1 MTKIGYYLR
10 TSSYLQNI
18 GTQVDKIED
27 GWKIYEDKGVS
38 GRIPFMERPSGKR
51 LIDDIINNKIN
62 HVMVLRIDRLG
73 RSLNDILSTIKIIH
87 SYNVPITSQN
97 EGITT
102 LIDGKESVM
111 SNLLINILSSISEFQ
126 YHQTREKT
134 LAGIQRGKL
143 DGKYKGRVVG
153 STENIDKF
161 NNKPKVKKIQSLLK
175 ENIGIRKIS
184 RIVECSPNYIYKV
197 KESMMSTV
205 GTL

>member
-1 MTKIGYYLR
+1 MR
-10 TSSYLQNI
+10 TSHYLQNI

-27 GWKIYEDKGVS
+27 GWKVYEDKGVS
-38 GRIPFMERPSGKR
+38 GRIPFLERPSGKR
-51 LIDDIINNKIN
+51 LIDDIASGKIN
-62 HVMVLRIDRLG
+62 QVIVLRLDRMG
-73 RSLNDILSTIKIIH
+73 RDLEDIIKTIKTIH

-134 LAGIQRGKL
+134 LAGIERAKL
-143 DGKYKGRVVG
+143 DGKYSGRKIG
-153 STENIDKF
+153 STEHIDKF
-161 NNKPKVKKIQSLLK
+161 LAKPKVQKIMTLLN
-175 ENIGIRKIS
+175 EDIGVRTIT

-197 KESMMSTV
+197 RDAMANKLSA
-205 GTL
+205 

>member
-1 MTKIGYYLR
+1 MSQIAYYLR
-10 TSSYLQNI
+10 TSHYLQNI
-18 GTQVDKIED
+18 GTQIDKIED
-27 GWKIYEDKGVS
+27 GWKVYEDKGVS
-38 GRIPFMERPSGKR
+38 GRIPFLERPSGKR
-51 LIDDIINNKIN
+51 LIDDIANNKIN
-62 HVMVLRIDRLG
+62 QVIVLRIDRLG
-73 RSLNDILSTIKIIH
+73 RDLEDILKTIKTIH

-134 LAGIQRGKL
+134 LAGIERAKL
-143 DGKYKGRVVG
+143 DGKYKGRKIG
-153 STENIDKF
+153 STESVETF
-161 NNKPKVKKIQSLLK
+161 LSKPKVQKIMTLLN

-197 KESMMSTV
+197 KNAMTTNLSA
-205 GTL
+205 

>member
-1 MTKIGYYLR
+1 MSNIGYYMR
-10 TSSYLQNI
+10 TSHYLQNI

-27 GWKIYEDKGVS
+27 GWKVYEDKGVS
-38 GRIPFMERPSGKR
+38 GRIPFLERPSGKR
-51 LIDDIINNKIN
+51 LIDDIASGKIN
-62 HVMVLRIDRLG
+62 QVIVLRLDRMG
-73 RSLNDILSTIKIIH
+73 RDLEDIIKTIKTIH

-134 LAGIQRGKL
+134 LAGIERAKL
-143 DGKYKGRVVG
+143 DGKYVGRKVG
-153 STENIDKF
+153 SKENIDKF
-161 NNKPKVKKIQSLLK
+161 LSKPKVQKIVSLLK
-175 ENIGIRKIS
+175 EDIGVRKIS

-197 KESMMSTV
+197 KEIMATKLSA
-205 GTL
+205 